1 MVVPERVAIETGQ
14 TISRPS
20 SSISGFAICVTQASS
35 SKPPLSDAHHDGQ
48 AIAIVALVAK
58 HEAGI
63 AQSFQDSVDGG
74 ARQADFVRDLR
85 YRRAVAH
92 IEHRQR
98 IKAAHQRADWA
109 C

>member
-1 MVVPERVAIETGQ
+1 M
-14 TISRPS
+14 SRHS
-20 SSISGFAICVTQASS
+20 SSISGLAICADPGLVVEAAAQG
-35 SKPPLSDAHHDGQ
+35 AHHDGQ
-48 AIAIVALVAK
+48 PIAVVALSRNTKPAV
-58 HEAGI
+58 

-85 YRRAVAH
+85 DRRAVAQ

-98 IKAAHQRADWA
+98 IKTAHERADWA